1 MLFDFADNGD
11 YTTRLNYQVSCAYK
25 PSGSGTTRTAYVKN
39 MGWHF
44 ARYGGVAHA
53 DEPLYCIEPWRNY
66 AASTSGNSVDRD
78 VTLNGSS
85 STTGSNVW
93 YSLPSARREAIGLI
107 LLYSNQQWNH
117 SVSVTTTKKDSNP
130 NVPLRVATQ
139 ILIYEIV
146 CGLRDPNSFKR
157 NSTNECGTSGDVFYN
172 AASASVSG
180 FSSCYNSLVSAIQ
193 SAKKIPSFCGSSS
206 SNAPTI
212 QLSGDT
218 GSAYDSNGVLSA
230 FSFSNG
236 NGARFSKSG
245 NTLNIPTVIIPS
257 TEPEESRPYPELWDS
272 MTAYNQQIYTD
283 GQSTLSE
290 AGAYQATLFSLTDY
304 GLPDETFGVI
314 SIPKLNLEMPLY
326 LGATDENMAK
336 GAAVLS
342 GTSVPIG
349 GSNTN
354 AVIAGH
360 RGWGGAAY
368 FRCITELSIGDEV
381 VITNLWER
389 LRYRVVGTKIIEPHE
404 IENILIQPGRDMVT
418 LLTCH
423 PYASG
428 GKQRYLVYC
437 QRIPEYDIMEVPY
450 D

>member
-1 MLFDFADNGD
+1 MPRSKWHVPFTLIMLMLFLAGLFLVLYPYIQGTAVDQKMFWEANRFL
-11 YTTRLNYQVSCAYK
+11 TRS
-25 PSGSGTTRTAYVKN
+25 
-39 MGWHF
+39 
-44 ARYGGVAHA
+44 
-53 DEPLYCIEPWRNY
+53 
-66 AASTSGNSVDRD
+66 
-78 VTLNGSS
+78 NGSPD
-85 STTGSNVW
+85 ND
-93 YSLPSARREAIGLI
+93 LP
-107 LLYSNQQWNH
+107 Y
-117 SVSVTTTKKDSNP
+117 
-130 NVPLRVATQ
+130 
-139 ILIYEIV
+139 
-146 CGLRDPNSFKR
+146 F
-157 NSTNECGTSGDVFYN
+157 
-172 AASASVSG
+172 
-180 FSSCYNSLVSAIQ
+180 
-193 SAKKIPSFCGSSS
+193 
-206 SNAPTI
+206 
-212 QLSGDT
+212 
-218 GSAYDSNGVLSA
+218 
-230 FSFSNG
+230 
-236 NGARFSKSG
+236 
-245 NTLNIPTVIIPS
+245 IIPS
-257 TEPEESRPYPELWDS
+257 TEPKEAKQYPELWDS
-272 MTAYNQQIYTD
+272 MAAYNRQID
-283 GQSTLSE
+283 CDKQSSLSDS
-290 AGAYQATLFSLTDY
+290 GAYQSFPFALTDY

-342 GTSVPIG
+342 GTSIPIG

-368 FRCITELSIGDEV
+368 FRYITELSIGDEV

>member
-1 MLFDFADNGD
+1 MSRSKCGSFSLMVLLMLFLAGLFLVL
-11 YTTRLNYQVSCAYK
+11 Y
-25 PSGSGTTRTAYVKN
+25 PSIQGAVVDRR
-39 MGWHF
+39 MGWEADSF
-44 ARYGGVAHA
+44 LARLEE
-53 DEPLYCIEPWRNY
+53 DP
-66 AASTSGNSVDRD
+66 D
-78 VTLNGSS
+78 
-85 STTGSNVW
+85 
-93 YSLPSARREAIGLI
+93 
-107 LLYSNQQWNH
+107 
-117 SVSVTTTKKDSNP
+117 KD
-130 NVPLRVATQ
+130 T
-139 ILIYEIV
+139 
-146 CGLRDPNSFKR
+146 
-157 NSTNECGTSGDVFYN
+157 
-172 AASASVSG
+172 
-180 FSSCYNSLVSAIQ
+180 
-193 SAKKIPSFCGSSS
+193 
-206 SNAPTI
+206 
-212 QLSGDT
+212 
-218 GSAYDSNGVLSA
+218 
-230 FSFSNG
+230 
-236 NGARFSKSG
+236 
-245 NTLNIPTVIIPS
+245 PTVIIPS
-257 TEPEESRPYPELWDS
+257 TEREESRPYPELWES

-290 AGAYQATLFSLTDY
+290 AGAYQAALFTMTDY

-314 SIPKLNLEMPLY
+314 SIPKLDLGMPLY

-342 GTSVPIG
+342 GTSVPVG

-368 FRCITELSIGDEV
+368 FRYITELSIGDEV
-381 VITNLWER
+381 IITNLWER
-389 LRYRVVGTKIIEPHE
+389 LRYQVVGTKIIEPHE

>member
-1 MLFDFADNGD
+1 MILLTLFLTGLFLVLYPSIQGAVVDRRMVWEADSFL
-11 YTTRLNYQVSCAYK
+11 TRL
-25 PSGSGTTRTAYVKN
+25 
-39 MGWHF
+39 
-44 ARYGGVAHA
+44 
-53 DEPLYCIEPWRNY
+53 EE
-66 AASTSGNSVDRD
+66 
-78 VTLNGSS
+78 
-85 STTGSNVW
+85 
-93 YSLPSARREAIGLI
+93 
-107 LLYSNQQWNH
+107 
-117 SVSVTTTKKDSNP
+117 NP
-130 NVPLRVATQ
+130 DN
-139 ILIYEIV
+139 
-146 CGLRDPNSFKR
+146 D
-157 NSTNECGTSGDVFYN
+157 
-172 AASASVSG
+172 
-180 FSSCYNSLVSAIQ
+180 
-193 SAKKIPSFCGSSS
+193 
-206 SNAPTI
+206 
-212 QLSGDT
+212 
-218 GSAYDSNGVLSA
+218 
-230 FSFSNG
+230 
-236 NGARFSKSG
+236 
-245 NTLNIPTVIIPS
+245 IPTVIIPS
-257 TEPEESRPYPELWDS
+257 TEPEESRQYPELWES
-272 MTAYNQQIYTD
+272 MTAYNQRIYTD

-290 AGAYQATLFSLTDY
+290 SGAYQVTLFTLTDY
-304 GLPDETFGVI
+304 GLPNETFGVI

-368 FRCITELSIGDEV
+368 FRYITDLAVGDEV

>member
-1 MLFDFADNGD
+1 MRKLELRGAVITLMLLVFLA
-11 YTTRLNYQVSCAYK
+11 
-25 PSGSGTTRTAYVKN
+25 
-39 MGWHF
+39 
-44 ARYGGVAHA
+44 
-53 DEPLYCIEPWRNY
+53 
-66 AASTSGNSVDRD
+66 
-78 VTLNGSS
+78 
-85 STTGSNVW
+85 
-93 YSLPSARREAIGLI
+93 GL
-107 LLYSNQQWNH
+107 
-117 SVSVTTTKKDSNP
+117 
-130 NVPLRVATQ
+130 
-139 ILIYEIV
+139 
-146 CGLRDPNSFKR
+146 
-157 NSTNECGTSGDVFYN
+157 
-172 AASASVSG
+172 ASVLYPYVWGAAVDISIANTAKG
-180 FSSCYNSLVSAIQ
+180 FL
-193 SAKKIPSFCGSSS
+193 
-206 SNAPTI
+206 
-212 QLSGDT
+212 
-218 GSAYDSNGVLSA
+218 
-230 FSFSNG
+230 
-236 NGARFSKSG
+236 ARLEDDPDKD
-245 NTLNIPTVIIPS
+245 IPTVIVPS
-257 TEPEESRPYPELWDS
+257 TEPEESRLYSELWDA

-283 GQSTLSE
+283 GQSALSE
-290 AGAYQATLFSLTDY
+290 AGTYQATLFSLTDY

-342 GTSVPIG
+342 GTSIPIG
-349 GSNTN
+349 GINTN

-368 FRCITELSIGDEV
+368 FRYITELSIGDEI

-389 LRYRVVGTKIIEPHE
+389 LRYRVVGTNIIEPHE

>member
-1 MLFDFADNGD
+1 MRKLESRGAVITLMLLVFLAGLASVLYPYVWGAAVDISIANTAKNFLA
-11 YTTRLNYQVSCAYK
+11 RLE
-25 PSGSGTTRTAYVKN
+25 
-39 MGWHF
+39 
-44 ARYGGVAHA
+44 
-53 DEPLYCIEPWRNY
+53 DEPDE
-66 AASTSGNSVDRD
+66 D
-78 VTLNGSS
+78 TL
-85 STTGSNVW
+85 
-93 YSLPSARREAIGLI
+93 
-107 LLYSNQQWNH
+107 
-117 SVSVTTTKKDSNP
+117 
-130 NVPLRVATQ
+130 
-139 ILIYEIV
+139 
-146 CGLRDPNSFKR
+146 
-157 NSTNECGTSGDVFYN
+157 
-172 AASASVSG
+172 
-180 FSSCYNSLVSAIQ
+180 
-193 SAKKIPSFCGSSS
+193 
-206 SNAPTI
+206 
-212 QLSGDT
+212 
-218 GSAYDSNGVLSA
+218 
-230 FSFSNG
+230 
-236 NGARFSKSG
+236 
-245 NTLNIPTVIIPS
+245 TVIVPS
-257 TEPEESRPYPELWDS
+257 TEPEESMPYQELWDS

-437 QRIPEYDIMEVPY
+437 QRIPEYDIMEVRY

>member
-1 MLFDFADNGD
+1 MSRSKCGSFSLMVLLMLFLAGLFLVL
-11 YTTRLNYQVSCAYK
+11 Y
-25 PSGSGTTRTAYVKN
+25 PSVQGAVVDRR
-39 MGWHF
+39 MGWEADSF
-44 ARYGGVAHA
+44 LARLEEDPDKG
-53 DEPLYCIEPWRNY
+53 
-66 AASTSGNSVDRD
+66 T
-78 VTLNGSS
+78 
-85 STTGSNVW
+85 
-93 YSLPSARREAIGLI
+93 
-107 LLYSNQQWNH
+107 
-117 SVSVTTTKKDSNP
+117 P
-130 NVPLRVATQ
+130 N
-139 ILIYEIV
+139 
-146 CGLRDPNSFKR
+146 
-157 NSTNECGTSGDVFYN
+157 
-172 AASASVSG
+172 
-180 FSSCYNSLVSAIQ
+180 
-193 SAKKIPSFCGSSS
+193 
-206 SNAPTI
+206 
-212 QLSGDT
+212 
-218 GSAYDSNGVLSA
+218 
-230 FSFSNG
+230 
-236 NGARFSKSG
+236 
-245 NTLNIPTVIIPS
+245 VIIPS
-257 TEPEESRPYPELWDS
+257 TEPEEPRPYPELWES
-272 MTAYNQQIYTD
+272 ITTYNQRIYID

-290 AGAYQATLFSLTDY
+290 AGAYQAALFNLTDY

-314 SIPKLNLEMPLY
+314 SIPKLDLEMPLY

-368 FRCITELSIGDEV
+368 FRYITDLAVGDEV

-404 IENILIQPGRDMVT
+404 IENILIQPGRDMVM

>member
-1 MLFDFADNGD
+1 MRKLELRGA
-11 YTTRLNYQVSCAYK
+11 V
-25 PSGSGTTRTAYVKN
+25 
-39 MGWHF
+39 
-44 ARYGGVAHA
+44 
-53 DEPLYCIEPWRNY
+53 I
-66 AASTSGNSVDRD
+66 
-78 VTLNGSS
+78 TLMF
-85 STTGSNVW
+85 
-93 YSLPSARREAIGLI
+93 LMFLAGL
-107 LLYSNQQWNH
+107 
-117 SVSVTTTKKDSNP
+117 
-130 NVPLRVATQ
+130 
-139 ILIYEIV
+139 
-146 CGLRDPNSFKR
+146 
-157 NSTNECGTSGDVFYN
+157 
-172 AASASVSG
+172 ASVLYPYVWGAAVDISIA
-180 FSSCYNSLVSAIQ
+180 NT
-193 SAKKIPSFCGSSS
+193 AKDF
-206 SNAPTI
+206 
-212 QLSGDT
+212 LSRLEDGPDI
-218 GSAYDSNGVLSA
+218 D
-230 FSFSNG
+230 
-236 NGARFSKSG
+236 
-245 NTLNIPTVIIPS
+245 IPTVIVPS
-257 TEPEESRPYPELWDS
+257 TEPEESRSYPELWDS
-272 MTAYNQQIYTD
+272 VTAYNQQIYID

-360 RGWGGAAY
+360 RGWGGVAY
-368 FRCITELSIGDEV
+368 FRYITELSIGDEV

-389 LRYRVVGTKIIEPHE
+389 LRYLVVGTKIIEPNE

-437 QRIPEYDIMEVPY
+437 QRVLE
-450 D
+450 